1 MVQVVR
7 AVLQNV
13 HMALESHLHQLIPV
27 TLTCMVAK
35 NLGGS
40 PAEDH
45 WSLRD
50 AAAALVG
57 LVIARFGS
65 EYPDIQMRISRQL
78 LKAFLDPVRPLAT
91 HYGARLTSGAHVLST
106 HLRSGKMGSFD
117 LPTSGWKEDCW
128 TSPFAQITQVG
139 CWDTSKHLLNCIC
152 QPC

>member
-1 MVQVVR
+1 MLHELKSCNAGIRGQGLILINQRDIQPFAQGHLMLQVVR

-27 TLTCMVAK
+27 TLTCLVAK

-78 LKAFLDPVRPLAT
+78 LKAFLDPARPLAT
-91 HYGARLTSGAHVLST
+91 HYGAR
-106 HLRSGKMGSFD
+106 
-117 LPTSGWKEDCW
+117 PTSGRK
-128 TSPFAQITQVG
+128 F
-139 CWDTSKHLLNCIC
+139 
-152 QPC
+152 

>member
-1 MVQVVR
+1 MQMVR
-7 AVLQNV
+7 ALLQNV

-27 TLTCMVAK
+27 ALTCLVAK

-65 EYPDIQMRISRQL
+65 EYPDVQTRISRQL
-78 LKAFLDPVRPLAT
+78 LKAFLDPARPLAT
-91 HYGARLTSGAHVLST
+91 HYGARPRNPCILPGFSCAHGGNNRL
-106 HLRSGKMGSFD
+106 
-117 LPTSGWKEDCW
+117 
-128 TSPFAQITQVG
+128 
-139 CWDTSKHLLNCIC
+139 
-152 QPC
+152 QPSRL